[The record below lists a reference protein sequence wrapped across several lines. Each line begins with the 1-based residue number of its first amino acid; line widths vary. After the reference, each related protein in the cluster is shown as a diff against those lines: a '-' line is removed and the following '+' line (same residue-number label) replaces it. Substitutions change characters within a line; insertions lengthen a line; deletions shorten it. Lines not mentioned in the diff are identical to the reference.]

1 MTIKTYDQILQGM
14 LDRVP
19 ATMDKREGSVI
30 YDDLAPA
37 ARELADEYAELA
49 QARADTFAGTAQREW
64 LIKRGAEIG
73 ISPYEAT
80 YAIRRGQF
88 TPASLEIAIGERFSL
103 EDVNFVVT
111 EKVENGLYNLRC
123 ETAGEIGNFN
133 SGRLIPINYIQGL
146 ETAQMLEEVVVYGEE
161 EEDTEDFRQR
171 YFDTLPTMTLD
182 GNIAQYE
189 KWCREYAGIGNYKIF
204 PTWNGKGTVKVSIL
218 SSENTVASKELIDGF
233 QEFLDPGSEGV
244 GEGKAPIG
252 ATVTVTTATEV
263 AINVKATL
271 VLRAGFEQPVGL
283 EEEITEYLHTLN
295 YSRTIVSYTA
305 IAGIIA
311 GNETVDLALDVS
323 VNGKKENVTL
333 GDEEIAKL
341 GTTEWVAE

>member
-1 MTIKTYDQILQGM
+1 MTTKTFDQILQGM

-19 ATMDKREGSVI
+19 STMDKREGSVI
-30 YDDLAPA
+30 YDALAPA
-37 ARELADEYAELA
+37 ARELADAYAELE

-64 LIKRGAEIG
+64 LIKRGQEIG

-88 TPASLEIAIGERFSL
+88 TPPSLEIAIGERFSL
-103 EDVNFVVT
+103 EEVNFRVT
-111 EKVENGLYNLRC
+111 ERVEAGLYNLEC
-123 ETAGEIGNFN
+123 ETAGEVGNLN

-146 ETAQMLEEVVVYGEE
+146 ETAQMLPEVVVYGEE
-161 EEDTEDFRQR
+161 EEATEDFRQR

-189 KWCREYAGIGNYKIF
+189 KWCREYAGIGAHKIF
-204 PTWNGKGTVKVSIL
+204 PVWNGRGTVKVSIL
-218 SSENTVASKELIDGF
+218 SSENSVASKELIEGF
-233 QEFLDPGSEGV
+233 QNFLDPGSEGV

-252 ATVTVTTATEV
+252 ATVTVTTASEV

-271 VLRAGFEQPVGL
+271 VLRSGFEQPVGL
-283 EEEITEYLHTLN
+283 EDEITQYLHTLN

-323 VNGKKENVTL
+323 VNGKKENITL
-333 GDEEIAKL
+333 GEEEIAKL

>member
-1 MTIKTYDQILQGM
+1 MTTKTFDQILQGM

-19 ATMDKREGSVI
+19 STMDKREGSVI
-30 YDDLAPA
+30 YDALAPA
-37 ARELADEYAELA
+37 ARELADAYAELE

-64 LIKRGAEIG
+64 LIKRGQEIG

-88 TPASLEIAIGERFSL
+88 TPPSLEIAIGERFSL
-103 EDVNFVVT
+103 EEVNFRVT
-111 EKVENGLYNLRC
+111 ERVEAGLYNLEC
-123 ETAGEIGNFN
+123 ETAGEVGNLN

-146 ETAQMLEEVVVYGEE
+146 ETAQMLPEVVLYGEE
-161 EEDTEDFRQR
+161 EEATEDFRQR

-189 KWCREYAGIGNYKIF
+189 KWCREYAGIGAYKIF
-204 PTWNGKGTVKVSIL
+204 PVWNGRGTVKVSIL
-218 SSENTVASKELIDGF
+218 SSENSVASKELIEGF
-233 QEFLDPGSEGV
+233 QNFLDPGSEGV

-252 ATVTVTTATEV
+252 ATVTVTTASEV

-283 EEEITEYLHTLN
+283 EDEITQYLHTLN

-323 VNGKKENVTL
+323 VNGKKENITL
-333 GDEEIAKL
+333 GEEEIAKL